1 MPKPA
6 GQYAKIENTTT
17 GFSAFTV
24 GGTVLVKNTSLND
37 GIYTVNVITDDG
49 LHSYMGLSGPAITRE
64 LDQTDVDIIPSG
76 LSGDKLIGLGDE
88 DSGSVNVWSYNSS
101 SSTTGT
107 IIESGSAAVDVGT
120 SGWSANAITPV
131 LNGAVSKFVFTP
143 GQSALRVC
151 DSTLEN
157 SGVIKHFKYYQT
169 VQFRNCTSTTYS
181 DRASSIYSEG
191 KFSGWEEH
199 ENTLPKPVSG
209 GLLLGTVSNIETHVN
224 PSQDTFYGLP
234 SNGEAGD
241 SEYSISTD
249 FHLVRSLN
257 EVIIVDSSDN
267 DISSNGSYGIIPLQ
281 TCQLKVTETKNP
293 TAAQSYL
300 KVQDSSLAKIP
311 IGAVIGL
318 SNENGIID
326 EGTTRLAEKM
336 LVRNIDV
343 DTSRIYVYRG
353 YGSTAA
359 ATITLSSTPYLLQ
372 YGCGFN
378 YSVFP
383 NPSNSGSY
391 SSGDYEF
398 AQSFVYD
405 GNQESLLRTKEDFVT
420 TTPQILSVVAD
431 FFSFKIRVGFV
442 GPYPAR
448 VTGGRIYTR
457 IADSEEPWS
466 LLVDIDLEKGCRTG
480 MSGEYRNFQHP
491 ESLTV
496 SEKNNCFHCGS
507 VAFPLVSNE
516 LQLDKYQ
523 DINNYYPDIDRNSIG
538 YMGESYQCST
548 IGGERA
554 WYGNMKLV
562 GATGV
567 SNRYG
572 DKIMYSE
579 YRKFDVVPHLN
590 YFIASEGDA
599 EDIVELKYF
608 ANKLFVFKSK
618 SLHIWNVS
626 NNEPGNW
633 FPEQT
638 VRTGG
643 ISHPCS
649 VVDTPYGLVWANRTG
664 CYYYD
669 GKQLFDLTEQKIR
682 DTENSYHGASLPPSW
697 ASFAE
702 SAVYSVNP
710 LVVYSPKDKQVYIM
724 KDPTESG
731 GSEHLCYI
739 YNFLTK
745 AWTFNNSIFYAS
757 PDIAY
762 TNPIIDWNNNAVV
775 AYESVADSGFELGT
789 AFDKDEI
796 ITEDDDSR
804 FNGAGAGANWG
815 NYGAAAGFVH
825 DALNNRL
832 QITHTSDT
840 STEGAVLD
848 GEDDLELLIAG
859 STYRIEFDLHHAAPV
874 DAMEDVVFIVEL
886 GGSSVEIGTIDTVKA
901 RYSVDMAIAN
911 HTGDLIIHHS
921 FNNDT
926 IFYISRVS
934 VKCITLDLDADAS
947 SKIVVGDRLQ
957 VESED
962 FHVIEVN
969 TDKIVTETGYAGTTA
984 ADHASGT
991 QVDVYRAVFNQI
1003 SPASIATAAPA
1014 FITKDFDFDEPGR
1027 VKKIYKIY
1035 ITYMNSGLGALANKI
1050 KVAANGNTTF
1060 AQTSISTPNSA
1071 STFALTGTF
1080 LASRTSWVVTAFT
1093 FDNPFPCQSI
1103 ALYFNDGATVNGL
1116 SINDI
1121 SFEYRTIHK
1130 RVS

>member
-1 MPKPA
+1 
-6 GQYAKIENTTT
+6 
-17 GFSAFTV
+17 
-24 GGTVLVKNTSLND
+24 
-37 GIYTVNVITDDG
+37 
-49 LHSYMGLSGPAITRE
+49 
-64 LDQTDVDIIPSG
+64 
-76 LSGDKLIGLGDE
+76 
-88 DSGSVNVWSYNSS
+88 
-101 SSTTGT
+101 
-107 IIESGSAAVDVGT
+107 
-120 SGWSANAITPV
+120 
-131 LNGAVSKFVFTP
+131 
-143 GQSALRVC
+143 
-151 DSTLEN
+151 
-157 SGVIKHFKYYQT
+157 
-169 VQFRNCTSTTYS
+169 
-181 DRASSIYSEG
+181 
-191 KFSGWEEH
+191 
-199 ENTLPKPVSG
+199 
-209 GLLLGTVSNIETHVN
+209 
-224 PSQDTFYGLP
+224 
-234 SNGEAGD
+234 
-241 SEYSISTD
+241 
-249 FHLVRSLN
+249 
-257 EVIIVDSSDN
+257 
-267 DISSNGSYGIIPLQ
+267 
-281 TCQLKVTETKNP
+281 
-293 TAAQSYL
+293 
-300 KVQDSSLAKIP
+300 
-311 IGAVIGL
+311 
-318 SNENGIID
+318 
-326 EGTTRLAEKM
+326 
-336 LVRNIDV
+336 
-343 DTSRIYVYRG
+343 
-353 YGSTAA
+353 
-359 ATITLSSTPYLLQ
+359 
-372 YGCGFN
+372 
-378 YSVFP
+378 
-383 NPSNSGSY
+383 
-391 SSGDYEF
+391 
-398 AQSFVYD
+398 
-405 GNQESLLRTKEDFVT
+405 
-420 TTPQILSVVAD
+420 
-431 FFSFKIRVGFV
+431 
-442 GPYPAR
+442 
-448 VTGGRIYTR
+448 
-457 IADSEEPWS
+457 
-466 LLVDIDLEKGCRTG
+466 
-480 MSGEYRNFQHP
+480 
-491 ESLTV
+491 
-496 SEKNNCFHCGS
+496 
-507 VAFPLVSNE
+507 
-516 LQLDKYQ
+516 
-523 DINNYYPDIDRNSIG
+523 
-538 YMGESYQCST
+538 MGESYQCST

-697 ASFAE
+697 ASFVE

-710 LVVYSPKDKQVYIM
+710 LVVYSPKDKQIYIM

-1003 SPASIATAAPA
+1003 SPASINSAAPA